1 MISELNELKSQ
12 ITSLETPQ
20 SLSGFSDSIAIESI
34 CEKIEI
40 LLRNIY
46 HDDTSM
52 QVSKTVLRNYFYP
65 SEDIYI
71 RNILEH
77 KRKTWEK
84 GREKILS
91 ILDNR
96 IEDLHIKSKFKNNS
110 NVFIDENII
119 IKFEDLIDPKFDTI
133 KLLQYLR
140 EVNRSYKE
148 GDFLSCILLL
158 RAVLN
163 YVPPV
168 FGHSTFSQ
176 VVSQSGRSLKEIFS
190 FLEEGLRKIADLHT
204 HRVISTNEYLPT
216 NSEISPYKPQFEIL
230 LQEILIKIK

>member
-133 KLLQYLR
+133 KLLQYLK

>member
-71 RNILEH
+71 RNIVLPLF
-77 KRKTWEK
+77 RP
-84 GREKILS
+84 
-91 ILDNR
+91 LDQPFTYM
-96 IEDLHIKSKFKNNS
+96 KAF
-110 NVFIDENII
+110 
-119 IKFEDLIDPKFDTI
+119 
-133 KLLQYLR
+133 
-140 EVNRSYKE
+140 
-148 GDFLSCILLL
+148 
-158 RAVLN
+158 
-163 YVPPV
+163 
-168 FGHSTFSQ
+168 
-176 VVSQSGRSLKEIFS
+176 
-190 FLEEGLRKIADLHT
+190 
-204 HRVISTNEYLPT
+204 
-216 NSEISPYKPQFEIL
+216 
-230 LQEILIKIK
+230 

>member
-133 KLLQYLR
+133 KLLQYLK

-190 FLEEGLRKIADLHT
+190 FLEEGLRKIVSI
-204 HRVISTNEYLPT
+204 R
-216 NSEISPYKPQFEIL
+216 
-230 LQEILIKIK
+230 

>member
-1 MISELNELKSQ
+1 M
-12 ITSLETPQ
+12 
-20 SLSGFSDSIAIESI
+20 
-34 CEKIEI
+34 
-40 LLRNIY
+40 
-46 HDDTSM
+46 
-52 QVSKTVLRNYFYP
+52 
-65 SEDIYI
+65 
-71 RNILEH
+71 
-77 KRKTWEK
+77 
-84 GREKILS
+84 
-91 ILDNR
+91 DNR

-133 KLLQYLR
+133 KLLQYLK

-190 FLEEGLRKIADLHT
+190 FLEEGLRKIVSI
-204 HRVISTNEYLPT
+204 R
-216 NSEISPYKPQFEIL
+216 
-230 LQEILIKIK
+230 

>member
-133 KLLQYLR
+133 KLLQYLK

-176 VVSQSGRSLKEIFS
+176 VVSQSGRSLKEI
-190 FLEEGLRKIADLHT
+190 L
-204 HRVISTNEYLPT
+204 
-216 NSEISPYKPQFEIL
+216 
-230 LQEILIKIK
+230 